1 MDDRHVGVER
11 RHGVD
16 LFAAE
21 RALHRANQRIHLRQV
36 ALGVAAQRVERETV
50 RARHIA
56 TDHAVMAVLLDLQ
69 KCLAGRQRRWLR
81 ASADRVQRADA
92 RVTEPAKDQ
101 FLGTACSDHLVVH
114 QIGRHSRQRQIA
126 SPLSNDLVPG
136 RKRDAVGEPFD
147 CHRIAV
153 VHMRGDRRVHIN
165 EL

>member
-21 RALHRANQRIHLRQV
+21 RALYGANQRVYLRQV

-56 TDHAVMAVLLDLQ
+56 TDHAVMAVLLDL
-69 KCLAGRQRRWLR
+69 KECLAGGERRRLR

-101 FLGTACSDHLVVH
+101 LLGAACSDHLVVH
-114 QIGRHSRQRQIA
+114 EIGRHSRQRQIA
-126 SPLSNDLVPG
+126 SPLSNDLVPRG
-136 RKRDAVGEPFD
+136 KRDAVGKSFN